1 MLDILTAAVLEPY
14 VTDPDS
20 YGGVLFTPQRLS
32 SFMQE
37 LDGHDIDL
45 HLHAAGDRATRNIL
59 DAVEQAQGALGR
71 PLKIE
76 VTISHRFLVADRDV
90 KRFAELNVHANFS
103 PHWFGGTFYGK
114 AGEINVGP
122 ERASRSQVAGHFVRQ
137 QANVTLSSDVVHN
150 PRRVNPF
157 LGMEMSVTRRATDKP
172 DAITLPPLDA
182 GISLEQAKPA
192 TPRSANPYGPESTYV
207 EAGEPPMATPPGR
220 KNGAGETLPG
230 PY

>member
-1 MLDILTAAVLEPY
+1 MRR
-14 VTDPDS
+14 VTVQPGIFS
-20 YGGVLFTPQRLS
+20 TQS
-32 SFMQE
+32 SK
-37 LDGHDIDL
+37 H
-45 HLHAAGDRATRNIL
+45 R
-59 DAVEQAQGALGR
+59 GALGR